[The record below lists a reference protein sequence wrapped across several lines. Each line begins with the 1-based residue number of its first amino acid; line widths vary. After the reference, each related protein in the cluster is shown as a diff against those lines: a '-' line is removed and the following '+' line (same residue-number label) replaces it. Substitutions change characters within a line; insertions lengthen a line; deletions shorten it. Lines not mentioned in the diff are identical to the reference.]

1 MALDVCPTNQYAK
14 GRITFFKVGPASGPQ
29 GTTFTAK
36 MIYQITN
43 TTGTGQL
50 LIQVNPPGGQN
61 ANPFGAAQT
70 IQAMK
75 PGGYEIDM
83 QIQTQPNQDQPF
95 NAGLYQVVGAIC
107 EGTCGATNRYAY
119 TIAEAS
125 TRFSITTN

>member
-1 MALDVCPTNQYAK
+1 MELGQCPTTQSGK
-14 GRITFFKVGPASGPQ
+14 GKISFFQVAPASGPQ

-36 MIYQITN
+36 MLYTITN

-50 LIQVNPPGGQN
+50 LMQVSPPGSN
-61 ANPFGAAQT
+61 SNSFGAVQT
-70 IQAMK
+70 IQALR

-95 NAGLYQVVGAIC
+95 NPGLYQVVGAIC
-107 EGTCGATNRYAY
+107 EGTCGATNKYAY

-125 TRFSITTN
+125 TRFSITNN